1 MMDPIPPNTGEN
13 YDDVDQGHEQEQHNK
28 ATPVVLPVAAVSSVN
43 QWFRVGFIFSVVCIV
58 VGVALH
64 VAEYAKKAN
73 SKGWL
78 PPGAE
83 MGQMEMGGMVLVTCG
98 VISAGV
104 FMFSFYDVAALQKA
118 PKKIIFTPAYF
129 DLLHNADWTWAH
141 TKLCLI
147 LLLAIT
153 IDLMKPA
160 TLGFIMPGL
169 LAEYKLTKTQGAILP
184 TIAIAG
190 TVKGMVHPFIIHIHY
205 TTTPS
210 SSSPPFLSSLTPPP
224 YHDISLL

>member
-1 MMDPIPPNTGEN
+1 MMEAIPPTAGEN
-13 YDDVDQGHEQEQHNK
+13 LDQEREEGQQDK

-43 QWFRVGFIFSVVCIV
+43 HWFRIGFVFSVVCIV

-64 VAEYAKKAN
+64 VAEYARKAN
-73 SKGWL
+73 SHGWL
-78 PPGAE
+78 PPGAA
-83 MGQMEMGGMVLVTCG
+83 MGSMEMGGMVLVTCG
-98 VISAGV
+98 VISAGI
-104 FMFSFYDVAALQKA
+104 FMFTFYDVAALQKA

-141 TKLCLI
+141 TKICLI

-190 TVKGMVHPFIIHIHY
+190 TVKGSVCLFVPPTICIHFIE
-205 TTTPS
+205 S
-210 SSSPPFLSSLTPPP
+210 FLPLQR
-224 YHDISLL
+224 